1 MDHVTLLSPHQMSPL
16 HWAADKGHLNTV
28 RCLVEK
34 GAEVNSKA
42 KDGVSEQNCSTDC
55 GLVRV

>member
-34 GAEVNSKA
+34 EAEVNSKA
-42 KDGVSEQNCSTDC
+42 KDGVSE
-55 GLVRV
+55 